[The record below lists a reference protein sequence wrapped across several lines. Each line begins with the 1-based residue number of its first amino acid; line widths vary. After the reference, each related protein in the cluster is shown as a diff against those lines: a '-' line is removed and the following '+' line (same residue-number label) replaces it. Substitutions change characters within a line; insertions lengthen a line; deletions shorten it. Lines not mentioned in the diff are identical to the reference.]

1 MKEFMKTKTVTYN
14 LMSFTGFKALYFF
27 SLLLEAPR
35 SYEEIN
41 EAFMQHEFIKES
53 ISIDTFRVYLTSLKR
68 AGCEII
74 KTRRVE
80 GGKYKMLSHPFQLK
94 ISDDQVKSL
103 VKIYKMIS
111 KNIEVDELV
120 ILDNF
125 LQKLTTMLD
134 NEKLVEA
141 YETTTAFKGVDKSLT
156 MELYKHCRKKSQ
168 ITILY
173 NSPRNGQKE
182 FQIITDKVE
191 FSNGKLYLYGTGLD
205 YKQYTYFPVG
215 RILKVLSVSLKKSEV
230 EDIKTYKVGYELSS
244 NSASARLCDEETIK
258 EIKDDNT
265 VVVEYVSS
273 NLFMIK
279 QKILSYGSSC
289 KVLYPEF
296 VKDEILQT
304 LNSMKA
310 GYLNGKA

>member
-94 ISDDQVKSL
+94 ITDDQVKSL

-111 KNIEVDELV
+111 KNIEVDEL
-120 ILDNF
+120 DR
-125 LQKLTTMLD
+125 
-134 NEKLVEA
+134 
-141 YETTTAFKGVDKSLT
+141 KS
-156 MELYKHCRKKSQ
+156 
-168 ITILY
+168 
-173 NSPRNGQKE
+173 
-182 FQIITDKVE
+182 
-191 FSNGKLYLYGTGLD
+191 
-205 YKQYTYFPVG
+205 
-215 RILKVLSVSLKKSEV
+215 
-230 EDIKTYKVGYELSS
+230 
-244 NSASARLCDEETIK
+244 
-258 EIKDDNT
+258 
-265 VVVEYVSS
+265 VV
-273 NLFMIK
+273 
-279 QKILSYGSSC
+279 
-289 KVLYPEF
+289 
-296 VKDEILQT
+296 
-304 LNSMKA
+304 
-310 GYLNGKA
+310 

>member
-1 MKEFMKTKTVTYN
+1 M
-14 LMSFTGFKALYFF
+14 
-27 SLLLEAPR
+27 
-35 SYEEIN
+35 
-41 EAFMQHEFIKES
+41 
-53 ISIDTFRVYLTSLKR
+53 
-68 AGCEII
+68 
-74 KTRRVE
+74 
-80 GGKYKMLSHPFQLK
+80 
-94 ISDDQVKSL
+94 
-103 VKIYKMIS
+103 
-111 KNIEVDELV
+111 
-120 ILDNF
+120 
-125 LQKLTTMLD
+125 
-134 NEKLVEA
+134 
-141 YETTTAFKGVDKSLT
+141 
-156 MELYKHCRKKSQ
+156 
-168 ITILY
+168 
-173 NSPRNGQKE
+173 
-182 FQIITDKVE
+182 
-191 FSNGKLYLYGTGLD
+191 
-205 YKQYTYFPVG
+205 
-215 RILKVLSVSLKKSEV
+215 KKSEV